1 MTHNSNE
8 LQALPLAL
16 AAAKDAKG
24 YAYKE
29 ALELLLDIL
38 DHVDNSGNIYDAD
51 NAIAA
56 VLEALGRMR
65 AGDAEVGP
73 ASISVLQ

>member
-1 MTHNSNE
+1 M
-8 LQALPLAL
+8 AL

-29 ALELLLDIL
+29 ALELLLNIL
-38 DHVDNSGNIYDAD
+38 DHADNSGNIYDAD

-56 VLEALGRMR
+56 ILEALGKMR
-65 AGDAEVGP
+65 TADAEVCP
-73 ASISVLQ
+73 ISALVLP

>member
-1 MTHNSNE
+1 M

-29 ALELLLDIL
+29 ALELLLDML

-56 VLEALGRMR
+56 VLEALGKMR
-65 AGDAEVGP
+65 AGDAEVNLAP
-73 ASISVLQ
+73 YMILQ

>member
-1 MTHNSNE
+1 M
-8 LQALPLAL
+8 
-16 AAAKDAKG
+16 
-24 YAYKE
+24 
-29 ALELLLDIL
+29 

-65 AGDAEVGP
+65 ASDAEVFL
-73 ASISVLQ
+73 IIQLTLQ